1 MLPCGPYHLSLSI
14 YLNIHKYY
22 KYRHTNIL
30 QTYIYGTFGSTF
42 ANANTHTQTKTK
54 TFSHGLLG
62 KLWEFHSFQP
72 PPSPSPP
79 LRQVTNSKV
88 HQVRVK
94 IAACNATSGEASV
107 TRSMRKCAACKR
119 REGWQMRTESRLVGG
134 FNFLKLGIF
143 PQVRTVWNHHLVN
156 HQLTSPSMWKWMHLW
171 VKNSLFLTSKS
182 LDDNSPTQ
190 FTYYHTVVYFPTPNL
205 Q

>member
-1 MLPCGPYHLSLSI
+1 MVHSNLHLPMPT
-14 YLNIHKYY
+14 
-22 KYRHTNIL
+22 HTNK
-30 QTYIYGTFGSTF
+30 SK
-42 ANANTHTQTKTK
+42 HS
-54 TFSHGLLG
+54 FSHGLLG

-94 IAACNATSGEASV
+94 SAACNATSGEASV

-119 REGWQMRTESRLVGG
+119 REGWQMRGWTMGTESRLVGG

-143 PQVRTVWNHHLVN
+143 PQIRTVWNQHLVN
-156 HQLTSPSMWKWMHLW
+156 HQLKSSSMCMWMHLW
-171 VKNSLFLTSKS
+171 VKSSFFDFKISGW
-182 LDDNSPTQ
+182 
-190 FTYYHTVVYFPTPNL
+190 
-205 Q
+205 